1 MELLMLRQSQ
11 CTSGRSTGL
20 ETTNRS
26 QAEQCGVGVC
36 CRGGVFVCCT
46 VVVVISIIII
56 LIISATVVLLIFFCS
71 GSSSTHHKTLTICL
85 LEVKT
90 SSGKKVK
97 GAIRSVARI
106 NREMIAIILHVF
118 LFENYSFSLQ

>member
-20 ETTNRS
+20 GNNKSFSSRAMRCWCLLS
-26 QAEQCGVGVC
+26 GWCVC
-36 CRGGVFVCCT
+36 MLYCSSSNKYYYYF
-46 VVVVISIIII
+46 II
-56 LIISATVVLLIFFCS
+56 TVVLLIFFCS

-90 SSGKKVK
+90 SSGKK
-97 GAIRSVARI
+97 S
-106 NREMIAIILHVF
+106 
-118 LFENYSFSLQ
+118 

>member
-20 ETTNRS
+20 GNNKSFSSRAMRCWCLLS
-26 QAEQCGVGVC
+26 GWCVC
-36 CRGGVFVCCT
+36 MLYCSSRF
-46 VVVVISIIII
+46 III

-90 SSGKKVK
+90 SSGKK
-97 GAIRSVARI
+97 S
-106 NREMIAIILHVF
+106 
-118 LFENYSFSLQ
+118 